1 MHLCMH
7 KVGLDEY
14 EGQVPMQYNTNSSGC
29 FYFNL
34 KVSRSETE
42 EKATVQYPYIDLH
55 LVAMYSD
62 G

>member
-7 KVGLDEY
+7 KSGLDEY
-14 EGQVPMQYNTNSSGC
+14 GGQVVMQYNTNSSGC
-29 FYFNL
+29 SCFNL
-34 KVSRSETE
+34 KFSRSETG
-42 EKATVQYPYIDLH
+42 EKATVQYPDIDMH